1 MTPENKEKQVIIKR
15 ALRCCVSSQKSQ
27 AARWGCIA
35 LVGLLCLWKTG
46 SAQPWRF
53 ASPALCSAFSYRGHS
68 SNAEQ
73 LAALASPL
81 LLLQFQ
87 PALLFFFFFKLTLQ
101 LLLAISE
108 IKVSKQQNS
117 THLIVPGD
125 MLPLSNTSCFHLGNS
140 KLFDY
145 KKKGFNVVNGRSN
158 DNI

>member
-1 MTPENKEKQVIIKR
+1 MTPENKEKQAIIRR
-15 ALRCCVSSQKSQ
+15 ALQCCLSFQKSQ
-27 AARWGCIA
+27 AVSWGCIA

-53 ASPALCSAFSYRGHS
+53 ASPALCSVFSYRGHS

-87 PALLFFFFFKLTLQ
+87 PAFPFFFKLTLQ

-108 IKVSKQQNS
+108 IKVSKQQNL

-125 MLPLSNTSCFHLGNS
+125 MLPLSNTSCVSIWVILNY
-140 KLFDY
+140 LIT
-145 KKKGFNVVNGRSN
+145 KKV
-158 DNI
+158 